1 MLLNPLVR
9 RIVYDRLPNDDDKG
23 WWRRWLLS
31 YRVLIVEDTDL
42 GADGD
47 AKVVLRERNF
57 RFALLNR
64 SDLQH
69 ADLTWADLRAAQLW
83 KTLARGKLK
92 DAQLQGAYL
101 KEAQLQGAQV
111 SSAAL
116 QGADLRGAQL
126 QGADLS
132 YANLQGA
139 DLRGAQLQGA
149 DLSYANLQG
158 ADLRGAQLQGA
169 NLEGVQLQGADLGL
183 VEVWLAKF
191 PRDLANQFPA
201 PLGVADLKMSPLTPE
216 AKDQLKQELNAGIT
230 DSAALAV
237 VMSRLDEILRNEPP
251 NWDGANSWADYVR
264 TVKEPSAE
272 ELARFHARLAC
283 EEAAGAIASRM
294 AARAEQP
301 ATEPFGRAYAKA
313 LAGALLDEDCKGG
326 ASLTPET
333 RAALKNLAL
342 AP

>member
-1 MLLNPLVR
+1 VR

-42 GADGD
+42 GADEG

-64 SDLQH
+64 SDLQR

-83 KTLARGKLK
+83 KTSAKGKLK

-132 YANLQGA
+132 YANVQGA

-169 NLEGVQLQGADLGL
+169 NLEGVQLQGADVGL
-183 VEVWLAKF
+183 AEVWLAKF
-191 PRDLANQFPA
+191 PRDLASQFPV
-201 PLGVADLKMSPLTPE
+201 PLGVADLKMSPLSPE
-216 AKDQLKQELNAGIT
+216 AKAQLKQDLNAGIT
-230 DSAALAV
+230 DPAMLSV
-237 VMSRLDEILRNEPP
+237 VMSRLAEILGDEPP
-251 NWDGANSWADYVR
+251 NWDDGTSWTDYVR
-264 TVKEPSAE
+264 TAKEPSGG
-272 ELARFHARLAC
+272 ELARFHADLACDDTGGSVASRLAG
-283 EEAAGAIASRM
+283 GAREI
-294 AARAEQP
+294 E
-301 ATEPFGRAYAKA
+301 TEHFREGYAKP
-313 LAGALLDEDCKGG
+313 LASGLLDETCKGG
-326 ASLTPET
+326 KVLTAET
-333 RAALKNLAL
+333 RAALKNLVT